1 MSHQKHESG
10 LMTRLGPFAAFTLVV
25 SAMIG
30 SGVFKKVAPMSA
42 ELGSAWLV
50 LLAWFLAGIISWFGA
65 ITNAEIAGMIAEP
78 GGQYVWFKRIYGKA
92 FAFFYGWTGFAVVQ
106 TATAA
111 SVGYVFAESVN
122 TLLPL
127 PVLPPEIASIDI
139 MGVFQPFDNFGVKG
153 LTILLIAALTT
164 INCMGVQY
172 GEKVSNLITITVVAC
187 IFFIIIVGIFF
198 SEGNS
203 SVLNETS
210 TETNH
215 IKLGGWTLMG
225 AMFTAMLQAF
235 WAYEGWNNLG
245 FLGGEVKNPLKTIPW
260 ALTMGV
266 GFVMLLYMLI
276 NFTYLFNVPVS
287 TFALLQQQQNT
298 IAAVVVVQQFLGHYG
313 VFFVLILIVIATLGS
328 TNNTIMTASRV
339 TFAMARDGM
348 FFKIAN
354 KVNPASHVPANAL
367 MLQGF
372 WACML
377 VLSGSFD
384 QLTDMLIFAAFI
396 FYGLG
401 AFGVFVLR
409 VRMKD
414 HPRPFRLPGY
424 PWVPAIFVVFCV
436 FLLFNTVLERPRECA
451 IGLCLIL
458 SGLPFYLYWSRE
470 KA

>member
-50 LLAWFLAGIISWFGA
+50 LLAWVLAGVISWFGA

-78 GGQYVWFKRIYGKA
+78 GGQYVWFKRIYGKV
-92 FAFFYGWTGFAVVQ
+92 FAFFYGWTGFAVIQ

-111 SVGYVFAESVN
+111 SVGYVFAESIN
-122 TLLPL
+122 ALIPL
-127 PVLPPEIASIDI
+127 PVLPPEIASFDI
-139 MGVFQPFDNFGVKG
+139 MGVFLPFDNFGVKAV
-153 LTILLIAALTT
+153 TILLIALLTL

-172 GEKVSNLITITVVAC
+172 GERVSNMITITVVAC
-187 IFFIIIVGIFF
+187 IFFIIVSGLFF
-198 SEGNS
+198 SEGE
-203 SVLNETS
+203 VQKLNEVSNTS
-210 TETNH
+210 YHAN
-215 IKLGGWTLMG
+215 LSGWALIG

-245 FLGGEVKNPLKTIPW
+245 FLGGEVKNPYKTIPW
-260 ALTMGV
+260 ALTLGV
-266 GFVMLLYMLI
+266 GFVMLLYVLI

-287 TFALLQQQQNT
+287 TFIELHEKQNT
-298 IAAVVVVQQFLGHYG
+298 IAAVVVVQQFLGQYG
-313 VFFVLILIVIATLGS
+313 VLFILALIIVATLGS

-339 TFAMARDGM
+339 SFAMARDGL
-348 FFKIAN
+348 FFKSAT
-354 KVNPASHVPANAL
+354 KVGEKSHAPVNAL
-367 MLQGF
+367 IIQGF
-372 WACML
+372 WASVL

-409 VRMKD
+409 IRMKD
-414 HPRPFRLPGY
+414 HHRPFKLPGY
-424 PWVPAIFVVFCV
+424 PWVPGIFVVFCV
-436 FLLFNTVLERPRECA
+436 FLLFNSILDRPRECA

-458 SGLPFYLYWSRE
+458 SGLPFYLYWTRN